1 MNVMLTR
8 RPLNT
13 AADLFHTTRGLSRL
27 LDEAFQGWPFG
38 VEGST
43 VTSAW
48 LPPTDIFEDDKVVKI
63 VVEIPGV
70 RSEDVKLSLENKVL
84 TIRGEKRQE
93 AEERNER
100 VHRYERSYGSFQ
112 RTFALPST
120 IDPDQ
125 IQATYEN
132 GVLTV
137 TLPKVEKAPPREIPV
152 QASASNGNKK

>member
-1 MNVMLTR
+1 MHAILTR

-13 AADLFHTTRGLSRL
+13 AADLFHSRGLGRL

-38 VEGST
+38 AEAST

-48 LPPTDIFEDDKVVKI
+48 LPATDIFEDDKAVKL
-63 VVEIPGV
+63 VMEIPGL
-70 RSEDVKLSLENKVL
+70 RSEDVKLSLENNVL
-84 TIRGEKRQE
+84 TISGEKRQE

-100 VHRYERSYGSFQ
+100 VHRYERRYGSFE

-120 IDPDQ
+120 IDPEQ
-125 IQATYEN
+125 IQATYEH

-137 TLPKVEKAPPREIPV
+137 TLPKAEKARPREIPV
-152 QASASNGNKK
+152 QASGSNGKK

>member
-1 MNVMLTR
+1 MHTLLTR

-13 AADLFHTTRGLSRL
+13 AADPFQSRGLGRL
-27 LDEAFQGWPFG
+27 LDEAFQGWQFG
-38 VEGST
+38 AESGT

-48 LPPTDIFEDDKVVKI
+48 FPPTDIFEDDKAVKI
-63 VVEIPGV
+63 VAEMPGV
-70 RSEDVKLSLENKVL
+70 RSEDVKLSLENNLL

-100 VHRYERSYGSFQ
+100 VHRYERSFGSFE
-112 RTFALPST
+112 RSFALPRT
-120 IDPDQ
+120 VDPDQ

-137 TLPKVEKAPPREIPV
+137 TLPKIERARPREIPV
-152 QASASNGNKK
+152 QAAGGNGKK